1 MEQQIIRTTLKEV
14 PSGIRTRQASAY
26 GLNLPCPVKWRLDI
40 LKNIVIL
47 NRQAVHFSTGTA
59 VHFST
64 GIYKRSSVA
73 GIEDCWLF
81 PLFSSKIVYAEQ
93 NA

>member
-1 MEQQIIRTTLKEV
+1 MERLIIKTTLKW
-14 PSGIRTRQASAY
+14 
-26 GLNLPCPVKWRLDI
+26 CLDI

-64 GIYKRSSVA
+64 GIY
-73 GIEDCWLF
+73 IYL
-81 PLFSSKIVYAEQ
+81 
-93 NA
+93 